1 MVCDSP
7 VLPIYT
13 DKEYES
19 SSNHSKSRSK
29 VWDVFQKISAERDE
43 DSKAICRYCKK
54 VYSAKPANGTSHL
67 RRHLESCLKP
77 DNHDRKRDN
86 HEFQHDYHG
95 IKQYKVSHDSLTD
108 VTLSPRNYKNDLNE
122 ISSAIAM
129 MIVTDKQAFRMV
141 EDMGFKSVMAV
152 ACPEFEMMSKGTIKR
167 DIISIYMKEREKVRE
182 LLTSCPGRICLTSA
196 TWKSIADDHYNCVTV
211 HFIDHEWRLQKRILW
226 FNLVPPPYD
235 SLYVVDEIA
244 LCMVQWNIEHKFFSI
259 ALDNLSTNDQVASM
273 LRSRLDAK
281 LNLSCNGAF
290 FSVGCCSQVLN
301 SIVQAGFD
309 LITDII
315 GKLRLGVKYVKQ
327 SPQRKKNFYNVGRN
341 LNVDMKKLCLDSPT
355 RWNTVYNMLETAVH
369 YKSAFL
375 YMGEWDKNFKYNL
388 SEEEW
393 EKVNIL
399 CKFLKVFYEVTCMF
413 FGTRYPTS
421 NLYFK
426 GVWKIH
432 NRLLDVV
439 KGPENFMTGMLVE
452 MQVKFSKYWSE
463 NNLVLSCAAILD
475 PRYKVKFIEYCY
487 TKLYRFDA
495 QQHVGKIVRTLFSLF
510 DEYLKSSACSSRITG
525 ISVNVSNDKED
536 NDEFEDYK
544 TFRSSLFRAEE
555 EKSELDRYLEE
566 PSYDLNSEIDVLEY
580 WKSCSIKYP
589 KLSRMARDV
598 LTIPVSTVD
607 PESAFSMGSRVI
619 SPCRSSLKP
628 KTIRAMVCLQDWVQT
643 SDKTWNPGYLE
654 NEMEDDNS
662 SSSDDAD
669 DY

>member
-1 MVCDSP
+1 MEQFVHKVEIESDIFDRTMVCDSP

-86 HEFQHDYHG
+86 HELQHDYHG

-152 ACPEFEMMSKGTIKR
+152 ACPEFEMMSKGAIKR

-235 SLYVVDEIA
+235 SLYVADEIA

-273 LRSRLDAK
+273 LRSR
-281 LNLSCNGAF
+281 
-290 FSVGCCSQVLN
+290 
-301 SIVQAGFD
+301 
-309 LITDII
+309 
-315 GKLRLGVKYVKQ
+315 
-327 SPQRKKNFYNVGRN
+327 
-341 LNVDMKKLCLDSPT
+341 
-355 RWNTVYNMLETAVH
+355 
-369 YKSAFL
+369 
-375 YMGEWDKNFKYNL
+375 
-388 SEEEW
+388 
-393 EKVNIL
+393 
-399 CKFLKVFYEVTCMF
+399 
-413 FGTRYPTS
+413 
-421 NLYFK
+421 
-426 GVWKIH
+426 
-432 NRLLDVV
+432 
-439 KGPENFMTGMLVE
+439 PENFMTGMLVE

-487 TKLYRFDA
+487 TKLYGFDA

-536 NDEFEDYK
+536 IDEFEDYK
-544 TFRSSLFRAEE
+544 TFRSSIFRAEE

-566 PSYDLNSEIDVLEY
+566 PGYDLNSEIDVLEY
-580 WKSCSIKYP
+580 WRSCSIKYP

-654 NEMEDDNS
+654 NEMEDENS